1 MHAPSTPYP
10 HISLSNSAMI
20 HRNSV
25 MHSFTTHLYSKYN
38 FITELNT
45 SKEHFPSFTS
55 IQHPPFF
62 TIQMQVSNRPLT
74 IFVKTFYPLI
84 DLQLENL
91 VIFCE
96 NHLEIAHYI
105 TSLLIWTMSCMCPRI
120 CCLFRIFVLEVDDL
134 KLILTLPFSTLL
146 NLLKIHTDHRTLN
159 EIELYISHEFKQ
171 AQ

>member
-1 MHAPSTPYP
+1 
-10 HISLSNSAMI
+10 
-20 HRNSV
+20 V
-25 MHSFTTHLYSKYN
+25 
-38 FITELNT
+38 
-45 SKEHFPSFTS
+45 HFPSFTS

-91 VIFCE
+91 VIFHE
-96 NHLEIAHYI
+96 NRVEIAHYI

-120 CCLFRIFVLEVDDL
+120 CCLFRIFVLVVDDL

-159 EIELYISHEFKQ
+159 EMELWVMNLNRLKQTKSVRYQTWNYILVFSYLEIRSPKVRMGFFTLSWLIDWGF
-171 AQ
+171 